1 MKKKILFI
9 ANYRKDVG
17 GISGQVDVLLQKLDK
32 NDYETDLLNTKTSLS
47 KRLLL
52 FFSSKKQ
59 IKNSDDIHI
68 HCCSNFG
75 GFFPAILGVILGK
88 LNRKKIVITYH
99 GGDAENFISKN
110 KWLVLPF
117 LRKADHL
124 IVLSDFLEKVFLKFE
139 LKVKVIPNI
148 FESNLKNGI
157 SKTQIHPNFISTRA
171 LNKLYNIDFILDA
184 FSIIQEEIPNASLT
198 ILGDGTERENL
209 KSKCRLEKIQN
220 VHFIG
225 KVPNQTVKEYLK
237 KNDFLLSAPSIDNF
251 PISILEAFENELLV
265 ISSNVGGVPFLIEN
279 NVNGLL
285 FENRNVNQLVKMIK
299 FAIQDKENSLKMI
312 EKAKI
317 RLKDFSWETNCD
329 KFYSIY
335 KL

>member
-9 ANYRKDVG
+9 TNYRKDVG

-32 NDYETDLLNTKTSLS
+32 NDYETDLLNTKTKPL
-47 KRLLL
+47 KRFLL
-52 FFSSKKQ
+52 FFTSKKQ
-59 IKNSDDIHI
+59 VKSCDIIHI

-88 LNRKKIVITYH
+88 LYRKKIILTYH

-117 LRKADHL
+117 LKKLDYI
-124 IVLSDFLEKVFLKFE
+124 IVLSDFLENVFLKFE

-171 LNKLYNIDFILDA
+171 LNKLYNIDLILDA
-184 FSIIQEEIPNASLT
+184 FSIIQKEIPDASLT

-209 KSKCRLEKIQN
+209 KLKCLLEKIQN
-220 VHFIG
+220 VHFIS
-225 KVPNQTVKEYLK
+225 KVPNHDVQSYLK
-237 KNDFLLSAPSIDNF
+237 KNDILLSAPSIDNF

-265 ISSNVGGVPFLIEN
+265 ISSDVGGVPFLVEN
-279 NVNGLL
+279 EINGLL

-317 RLKDFSWETNCD
+317 RLKDFSWEANCD
-329 KFYSIY
+329 KFYAIY
-335 KL
+335 N

>member
-32 NDYETDLLNTKTSLS
+32 NDYETDLLNTKTSLF

-52 FFSSKKQ
+52 FFLSRKQ
-59 IKNSDDIHI
+59 IKNSDVIHI
-68 HCCSNFG
+68 HCCSNFC
-75 GFFPAILGVILGK
+75 GFFPAILGTILGK
-88 LNRKKIVITYH
+88 IHRKKIIITYH

-110 KWLVLPF
+110 KKLTLHF
-117 LRKADHL
+117 LRKADEL
-124 IVLSDFLEKVFLKFE
+124 IVLSEFLERVFLKFE

-148 FESNLKNGI
+148 FESKYTNAF
-157 SKTQIHPNFISTRA
+157 SKTEIQPNFISIRA
-171 LNKLYNIDFILDA
+171 LNKLYNIDLILDA
-184 FSIIQEEIPNASLT
+184 FSIIQKEIPSASLT
-198 ILGDGTERENL
+198 IVGDGTESENL
-209 KSKCRLEKIQN
+209 KSKCHLEKIQN

-285 FENRNVNQLVKMIK
+285 FENRNVHQLVKMIK

-329 KFYSIY
+329 KFHELYG
-335 KL
+335 